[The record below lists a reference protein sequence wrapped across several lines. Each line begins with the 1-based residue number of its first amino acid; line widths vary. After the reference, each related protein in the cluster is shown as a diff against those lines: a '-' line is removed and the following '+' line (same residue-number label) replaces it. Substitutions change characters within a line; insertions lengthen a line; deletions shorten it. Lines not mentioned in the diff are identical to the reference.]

1 MSLNQVWVRTPE
13 HQWIRGDQI
22 VRLELKADRVLAR
35 PDHSEVTLRM
45 VLQTHDGDSDGFG
58 PEMLALS
65 NKVSYQEG
73 RKLLEEL
80 MTKLASAAE
89 TEGGGRISVV
99 RSTEG
104 DAWVRFKPFIEAMAD
119 PWQATEPTNGNC

>member
-35 PDHSEVTLRM
+35 PDHSEVTLRT
-45 VLQTHDGDSDGFG
+45 VLQTYDGDSDGFD
-58 PEMLALS
+58 PERLALS

-104 DAWVRFKPFIEAMAD
+104 DAWVRFKPFIEPMTD